1 MSRQIARS
9 VLDQAERASG
19 IRLLIVDA
27 HEIARTGIRAVLN
40 QTERIMVVGEATSV
54 AEAIEAGHRL
64 TPDVALVELRLPDGS
79 GIDACRRIR
88 EASPNTRLLVLT
100 HGADD
105 ESIVSALRAGAT
117 GFLLKTISGPDL
129 ARAVETVADGQTIL
143 DGAVAQRIMT
153 HLCSLSVST
162 CGKIQP
168 ELSAQEKRVMDLVA
182 QGKTNKEVA
191 AALDLSDKT
200 VKNYLSNVYEKL
212 QVTRR
217 AQATSSFVQQTRETC
232 GLTIADLGCPALPPP
247 TT

>member
-1 MSRQIARS
+1 MNRSAHSVSIEARNTS
-9 VLDQAERASG
+9 M
-19 IRLLIVDA
+19 IRLLIVDG
-27 HEIARTGIRAVLN
+27 HEIARTGTRAVLN
-40 QTERIMVVGEATSV
+40 QTGRIRVIGEAASI
-54 AEAIEAGHRL
+54 AAAIEAGRRL

-88 EASPNTRLLVLT
+88 EASPGTRLLVLT

-129 ARAVETVADGQTIL
+129 ARAIETVANGQAIL
-143 DGAVAQRIMT
+143 DGAVAQRVMT

-191 AALDLSDKT
+191 AALGLSDKT
-200 VKNYLSNVYEKL
+200 VNNYLSNVYEKL

-217 AQATSSFVQQTRETC
+217 AQATSSFIQQTRETC
-232 GLTIADLGCPALPPP
+232 GFGIADLGCPALPPP
-247 TT
+247 SL

>member
-1 MSRQIARS
+1 MNRSARS
-9 VLDQAERASG
+9 ASIEARNTSM
-19 IRLLIVDA
+19 IRLLIVDS
-27 HEIARTGIRAVLN
+27 HEIARTGTRAVLH
-40 QTERIMVVGEATSV
+40 QTERLMVVGEAASI

-64 TPDVALVELRLPDGS
+64 TPDVALVELHLQDGS

-88 EASPNTRLLVLT
+88 EASPGTRLLVLT
-100 HGADD
+100 HVTDD

-129 ARAVETVADGQTIL
+129 ARAIETVANGQAIL
-143 DGAVAQRIMT
+143 DGAVAQRVMT

-162 CGKIQP
+162 CGKVQP
-168 ELSAQEKRVMDLVA
+168 DLSAQEKRVMDLVA

-191 AALDLSDKT
+191 AALGLSDKT
-200 VKNYLSNVYEKL
+200 VKNYLSNIYEKL

-232 GLTIADLGCPALPPP
+232 GLGIADLGCPALPPP
-247 TT
+247 SS

>member
-1 MSRQIARS
+1 MNRSARS
-9 VLDQAERASG
+9 ASIKVRDTSM

-27 HEIARTGIRAVLN
+27 HEIARTGTRAVLN
-40 QTERIMVVGEATSV
+40 QTGRIRVVGEAATM
-54 AEAIEAGHRL
+54 AAAIEAGRRL
-64 TPDVALVELRLPDGS
+64 TPDVALMELRLPDGS
-79 GIDACRRIR
+79 GIDACRHIR

-105 ESIVSALRAGAT
+105 GSIVSALRAGAT

-129 ARAVETVADGQTIL
+129 ARAIETVADGQVIL

-162 CGKIQP
+162 SGKIQP

-191 AALDLSDKT
+191 AALSLSDKT
-200 VKNYLSNVYEKL
+200 VKNYLSHVYEKL

-217 AQATSSFVQQTRETC
+217 AQATSSFLQQTRETC
-232 GLTIADLGCPALPPP
+232 GLSIADLGCPALPPP